1 MDISHILND
10 RESGSVALLNRLVGV
25 LEDELHDRGLR
36 REAFRSQLLNLREK
50 LHHFAAIENFLSGL
64 VRYTAQQAAFPDEAL
79 RFMAVYKLYWQDSIR
94 PLTENFL
101 DQCQP
106 EGLTIL
112 THSHSQTLIS
122 LFTQLHLRQ
131 IHFRVLQTR
140 SSPGEEGEKSLERML
155 QLRLQAEL
163 IDDAKVTEALHR
175 SDVVLMGCD
184 ALLETEF
191 LNKVGTL
198 AILEQAKQLTK
209 LSFLV
214 AESRKKITRP
224 EWKDELTAHPL
235 FEWVPLHLIDA
246 VVSER
251 KNLR

>member
-10 RESGSVALLNRLVGV
+10 RESGSVALLNRLVGT
-25 LEDELHDRGLR
+25 LEDGLHGTRLSIG
-36 REAFRSQLLNLREK
+36 AFRTTLLRLRK
-50 LHHFAAIENFLSGL
+50 QLHHFAAIDNFLAEL
-64 VRYTAQQAAFPDEAL
+64 IRHAANQKSFPEEAL

-101 DQCQP
+101 DKCQP

-198 AILEQAKQLTK
+198 AILEQAKQLNK

-214 AESRKKITRP
+214 AESRKEITRP
-224 EWKDELTAHPL
+224 EWKGELTEQPL

-246 VVSER
+246 LVSER
-251 KNLR
+251 KS